1 MYNQLHF
8 SPAPSKLIYLAKDGR
23 GVYRGEP
30 MRLFLIRL
38 HALWTVVMSLVC
50 VMLLSPFARVG
61 MYNCVMFLADLELY
75 LDEYMSI
82 YLAKRKVEL
91 QKRECKRLLKLCEK
105 RFEKDLKAWHHKIDR
120 EHHKALHKR
129 R

>member
-1 MYNQLHF
+1 
-8 SPAPSKLIYLAKDGR
+8 
-23 GVYRGEP
+23 

-50 VMLLSPFARVG
+50 VMLLSPFARMGV
-61 MYNCVMFLADLELY
+61 YNCVMFLADLELY

-105 RFEKDLKAWHHKIDR
+105 RFGKDLKAWHHKALPKKIDIDR
-120 EHHKALHKR
+120 EDFMHDKRLNYHHKALHKR